1 LIVEIATRTD
11 IESSDHWGD
20 VFAVNRKDH
29 RYIEL
34 VEDTIHE
41 GFDYGYFALK
51 DDKGEVRAIQPYFI
65 NNQDL
70 LEAASPRMQRLVA
83 LIRRLWPSF
92 LRMRTLMIGCAVGEG
107 HLDAAD
113 DATRFLV
120 AENLA
125 KAIDRLSRELRAR
138 LVVFK
143 EFSESERP
151 ALACLLARGFS
162 RIPSMP
168 NTRLRLNY
176 SSFEEYLCTTI
187 SRSTRSKLRRK
198 FKASAQKAIL
208 MMEVVSDAAPYI
220 NEIYPLYSAVYER
233 AKLKYLKL
241 SPSYFREIGQRL
253 PDKTR
258 FFLWRDEG
266 RIVAFNLCL
275 TNRDSICS
283 ECVGFDYSVAFKLHL
298 YYVVV
303 RDIIEWAIAHKYKWF
318 RSTALN
324 YEPKYHL
331 RYELEPLD
339 LYVKHTQPLMNA
351 MLKRVLHFLEPV
363 RQDRQLKRFKNYKD
377 LYA

>member
-1 LIVEIATRTD
+1 MIVEIATRTD
-11 IESSDHWGD
+11 IERSGHWAGA
-20 VFAVNRKDH
+20 FAANLKDH

-51 DDKGEVRAIQPYFI
+51 DGEGGVRAIQPYFI

-70 LEAASPRMQRLVA
+70 LEAAPPRMQRLAA

-92 LRMRTLMIGCAVGEG
+92 LRLRTLMLGCAVGEG
-107 HLDAAD
+107 HLDATGDEA
-113 DATRFLV
+113 RFLV
-120 AENLA
+120 AEDLA
-125 KAIDRLSRELRAR
+125 KAIDRLGRELRAR

-143 EFSESERP
+143 EFSGSERP

-176 SSFEEYLCTTI
+176 SSFEDYLCTTI
-187 SRSTRSKLRRK
+187 SRTMRSKLRRK
-198 FKASAQKAIL
+198 FKASAQQATLK
-208 MMEVVSDAAPYI
+208 MEVVSDAAPYI
-220 NEIYPLYSAVYER
+220 NEIYPLYLAVYDR
-233 AKLKYLKL
+233 AKLKYLKF
-241 SPSYFREIGQRL
+241 SPSYFSEIGRRL
-253 PDKTR
+253 PDKAK

-283 ECVGFDYSVAFKLHL
+283 ELVGFDYSVAFNLHL
-298 YYVVV
+298 YYIVV
-303 RDIIEWAIAHKYKWF
+303 RDIIEWAIEHKYKWF

-339 LYVKHTQPLMNA
+339 LYVKHTSPLLNV
-351 MLKRVLHFLEPV
+351 MLRRIVRFLEPV
-363 RQDRQLKRFKNYKD
+363 RYDQQLKRFKNYKD
-377 LYA
+377 LYG